1 MSDTRPCGCEESA
14 ALREQVVALMA
25 VVEAEQEHRRALD
38 EALDDLLPCADE
50 GKAGHRKPSTL
61 YVADRCRCEICR
73 AREARRV
80 HGSGA

>member
-50 GKAGHRKPSTL
+50 GKAGHR
-61 YVADRCRCEICR
+61 DRPDCRCEICR